1 MRRRI
6 LLPAGLLL
14 ATAVALAGCTPPAA
28 EPTAWQ
34 STVQTVANQASAGDY
49 TSALATL
56 DALEA
61 EVVSRR
67 DAGALSAGEAD
78 GILSRIAAVRADL
91 STLTPTP
98 TPTPEATA
106 EPTAEPTPD
115 EQSTVTDDGGADDQE
130 PANPGDQ
137 GPGGNGK
144 GKGPSKDDQGPGS
157 GGGPGKKDG

>member
-14 ATAVALAGCTPPAA
+14 AATLALTGCTPPAA
-28 EPTAWQ
+28 QPTAWQ

-49 TSALATL
+49 ASALSTL

-67 DAGALSAGEAD
+67 DAGTLSAGDAD

-91 STLTPTP
+91 SSLTPTP
-98 TPTPEATA
+98 TPTPT
-106 EPTAEPTPD
+106 PTAEPTPD
-115 EQSTVTDDGGADDQE
+115 EQPTISEDGGADDEE

-144 GKGPSKDDQGPGS
+144 GKGPGKDDQGPGS

>member
-1 MRRRI
+1 VRRRI

-14 ATAVALAGCTPPAA
+14 ATAVALTGCTPPAA
-28 EPTAWQ
+28 QPTAWQ
-34 STVQTVANQASAGDY
+34 STVQTVASQASAGDY
-49 TSALATL
+49 TSAFATL

-91 STLTPTP
+91 SSLTPTP
-98 TPTPEATA
+98 TPTPE
-106 EPTAEPTPD
+106 PTAEPTPNQ
-115 EQSTVTDDGGADDQE
+115 QSTVTDDGGADDEE

-157 GGGPGKKDG
+157 NGGPGKKDG

>member
-14 ATAVALAGCTPPAA
+14 AAAIGLTGCTTPAA

-34 STVQTVANQASAGDY
+34 STVQAVANQASAGDY

-61 EVVSRR
+61 EVVARR
-67 DAGALSAGEAD
+67 DAGTLSADEAD
-78 GILSRIAAVRADL
+78 GILSRIAVVRADL
-91 STLTPTP
+91 TSLTPAPAP
-98 TPTPEATA
+98 TPSSTV
-106 EPTAEPTPD
+106 EPTPD
-115 EQSTVTDDGGADDQE
+115 EQSTITDDGGADDE
-130 PANPGDQ
+130 GPENPGDQ
-137 GPGGNGK
+137 GPGGNDK
-144 GKGPSKDDQGPGS
+144 GKGPGKDDQGPGS